1 MLINRL
7 LIYSINEGC
16 SNIDDYIIYM
26 LEHLCTYCNE
36 VIITYT
42 GTLEETNR
50 ELLKKYSEN
59 IIEIEQNNG
68 YVKGYITA
76 LLYYGLNN
84 LKNFDNILLVNS
96 NIAGPINSFDELFFV
111 MDRENADFWGIV
123 ANCRKDIIDNIPQIT
138 EYVDTDFVNIAQ
150 SMFNT
155 EMFRKFIVDL
165 NSNSDILNDN
175 DKFRYYFTQYFKE
188 AGFKYSVFLNNK
200 EIKEYVP
207 NPLVYAPVKVIMDYG
222 CPVISLDVFKTEY
235 RRYLDYTNGESGY
248 ELVKYIREKTLYN
261 MDMITEHILKT
272 NNLYDVKT
280 IMQLNYVLPS
290 TYTNDNLKNSAKPK
304 TALMLHMYFE
314 DLFEETL
321 NYAKNMPDY
330 ADIYIST
337 QTEDKKTKIENLVKD
352 FKNKVKVMVIKNR
365 GRDVS
370 ALTVAFREY
379 IYKYDI
385 VCFAHDKKVSHLDY
399 GIKGAGYEYIC
410 YENTLLSKAYI
421 ENVINIFIE
430 DKKIGILAPPV
441 PQFANFYLVLSADN
455 NGWGSNYEIC
465 CDLAKKLNLQVDI
478 DINKAPVAPFG
489 SIFWFRVDAL
499 KPLFDLQLDYD
510 DFPEEPLGVDG
521 TISHAI
527 ERIHPFISQSRG
539 YYSGHIYSDKFVKMH
554 LTNLQYMLTAVNK
567 KVFTLTSPDLFNNSL
582 HNLSEFKNIYD
593 NTCKNYNEVSHKLIA
608 MQEEVNEVFHLRSEV
623 ERLNSELGSVYNSKS
638 WTITK
643 PLRTV
648 KQKIKNLSY
657 KIKNIRNKPVTTGK
671 TINAGTAGEIHLT
684 EKSKYVDSNVYNI
697 INNSELFDKDWY
709 KKEYG
714 LGESIDPVLHY
725 ITEGADLGYKT
736 SEKFDTAKYVEI
748 NHDIKGLINPLYH
761 WLTHGIA
768 EHRVDI
774 TVGVQ
779 EIYPDGYMDKPDAKN
794 ILLVTHMLNHTGAPV
809 VLLQTAVNLKKNNY
823 NVYVLSP
830 VDDELKDDFIKNDIP
845 VWINPCINVKNQD
858 IKLNKKFDFCLV
870 NTIECFYAYK
880 KISKVV
886 PAILWVHENLNDD
899 YFAGHD
905 NLKQDLFNAG
915 SDIYAVSELTRYY
928 LKFYNPAT
936 QLLRY
941 NMKDEVKNC
950 NFKLHD
956 PLRISI
962 IGTLC
967 YRKGQDIFINAVNM
981 LEEDIKSKCEFIIV
995 GDTSAEEKFA
1005 AQVLEKIKNNRH
1017 IIFKNVIRD
1026 RKEYLNF
1033 IDGLDILCCTS
1044 RTDPFPLVISECMMY
1059 GKACLISSNVGQSRI
1074 YNHDKDL
1081 IVFESENVFD
1091 LKNKL
1096 ELLILNQEKVVQLQM
1111 RSREIFCDE
1120 FGNDKQFKNL
1130 LKIIEEKSKN
1140 EQL

>member
-175 DKFRYYFTQYFKE
+175 DKFRYYFTQYFKA

-261 MDMITEHILKT
+261 MDMITKHILKT

-290 TYTNDNLKNSAKPK
+290 AYTNDSLKNSAKPK

-527 ERIHPFISQSRG
+527 ERIHPFIAQSRG

-554 LTNLQYMLTAVNK
+554 LTNLQYMLTAIDK

-1130 LKIIEEKSKN
+1130 LNIIEEKSKN